1 MSTYRTLLST
11 RRFLITSVCAAIVL
25 AMGVRWGWS
34 FRHQWP
40 DAGLGLLFAGISCGV
55 VLLGMLFVR
64 STFEASA
71 ARLLYD
77 VLALLIWLFIVVANL
92 DVVIH
97 GSATVTGEGREG
109 MMLTPLVTFVL
120 TLGAGVA
127 VWGAGAA
134 LGWRRIG
141 ADERTGR
148 HPSPG
153 QVACA
158 HCGQVFPSQ
167 YYLETVEGR
176 PGYFCSACR

>member
-1 MSTYRTLLST
+1 MSTHSMLLST
-11 RRFLITSVCAAIVL
+11 RRVLITSLCAAIVL

-34 FRHQWP
+34 FRHQWS
-40 DAGLGLLFAGISCGV
+40 DAGLGLLFAGISCLV

-64 STFEASA
+64 STVEASA
-71 ARLLYD
+71 ARLVYD

-92 DVVIH
+92 DVAIR
-97 GSATVTGEGREG
+97 GSATVTGEQREG

-120 TLGAGVA
+120 TLGAVLA

-134 LGWRRIG
+134 LGWRHTG
-141 ADERTGR
+141 ADERAGR

-158 HCGQVFPSQ
+158 HCGKVFPSQ
-167 YYLETVEGR
+167 YYLEAVEGR
-176 PGYFCSACR
+176 PGYFCSTCR